1 MRVDGLWFIRIR
13 RYSTENV
20 EKIFLVFVH
29 KLVYNIDMA
38 GGEYGKKVIVEV

>member
-1 MRVDGLWFIRIR
+1 MRVDDLWFIMKR

-20 EKIFLVFVH
+20 EKIFLVFVN